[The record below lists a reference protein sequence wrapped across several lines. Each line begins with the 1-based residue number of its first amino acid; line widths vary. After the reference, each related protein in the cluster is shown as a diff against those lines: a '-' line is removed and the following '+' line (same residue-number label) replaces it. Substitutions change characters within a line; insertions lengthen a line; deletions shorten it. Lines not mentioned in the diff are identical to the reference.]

1 MIITTAACYDLS
13 RDWITM
19 ISPEN
24 TDSTILAE
32 IMVSRGPL
40 NFSFAPNN
48 AEQRRTTPNNVKLST
63 SVSYALDNC
72 MKERRL

>member
-32 IMVSRGPL
+32 IMGEQRASELLICP
-40 NFSFAPNN
+40 
-48 AEQRRTTPNNVKLST
+48 EQRRTTPNNVKLST